1 MSFSKIN
8 YKDNE
13 TIITADNLNDIQDA
27 ILEGYQPDGTIEYTA
42 FAESTKLALLNLIYP
57 IGSIYMSVD
66 DISPASQFGGTWER
80 LKDRFL
86 LGAGDAYS
94 AGSTGGESE
103 HKLTQDEMPKH
114 FHSGYLLGMG
124 GTGTTPAYYAAL
136 NQSAYTYDYE
146 RGVSGVLEVAIAAS
160 KGGNQPHNNMPPY
173 LAVYM
178 WKRIADIDIKEEDK
192 NENENFRYV

>member
-66 DISPASQFGGTWER
+66 NISPANQFGGTWEQIE
-80 LKDRFL
+80 DRFIL
-86 LGAGDAYS
+86 ASGSSYAAGT
-94 AGSTGGESE
+94 TGGEAT
-103 HKLTQDEMPKH
+103 HTLTVDEMPNH
-114 FHSGYLLGMG
+114 NHRTTSGGGAGNIYYASG
-124 GTGTTPAYYAAL
+124 GTGIWL
-136 NQSAYTYDYE
+136 QSSSHPETYSDWT
-146 RGVSGVLEVAIAAS
+146 GTQGGS
-160 KGGNQPHNNMPPY
+160 KAHNNMPPY
-173 LAVYM
+173 LVAYM
-178 WKRIADIDIKEEDK
+178 WKRVA
-192 NENENFRYV
+192 

>member
-66 DISPASQFGGTWER
+66 DISPAS
-80 LKDRFL
+80 
-86 LGAGDAYS
+86 
-94 AGSTGGESE
+94 
-103 HKLTQDEMPKH
+103 
-114 FHSGYLLGMG
+114 
-124 GTGTTPAYYAAL
+124 
-136 NQSAYTYDYE
+136 
-146 RGVSGVLEVAIAAS
+146 
-160 KGGNQPHNNMPPY
+160 
-173 LAVYM
+173 
-178 WKRIADIDIKEEDK
+178 
-192 NENENFRYV
+192 

>member
-1 MSFSKIN
+1 M
-8 YKDNE
+8 
-13 TIITADNLNDIQDA
+13 
-27 ILEGYQPDGTIEYTA
+27 
-42 FAESTKLALLNLIYP
+42 
-57 IGSIYMSVD
+57 
-66 DISPASQFGGTWER
+66 
-80 LKDRFL
+80 

-114 FHSGYLLGMG
+114 YHGGYLLGMG
-124 GTGTTPAYYAAL
+124 GTATTPPYYTAL

-146 RGVSGVLEVAIAAS
+146 RGVSGVLEAAIVGP

-173 LAVYM
+173 LAVFM
-178 WKRIADIDIKEEDK
+178 WKRIADIDIKEEDT